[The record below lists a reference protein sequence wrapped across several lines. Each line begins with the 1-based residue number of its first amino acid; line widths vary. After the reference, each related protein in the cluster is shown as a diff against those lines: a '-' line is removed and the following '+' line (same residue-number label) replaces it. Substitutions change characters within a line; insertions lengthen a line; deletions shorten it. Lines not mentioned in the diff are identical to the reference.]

1 MPVIAVVNRK
11 GGSGKSTLAS
21 HIAAWCAVKGWPVM
35 LGDTDRQQSSR
46 AWLRRRPPQRPPIVG
61 WVADQKNVMR
71 APPGVSHVVLDTP
84 GGIHGLELAKV
95 VMSADALIMPVGPSV
110 FDRESA
116 QDCLLELRGLPRI
129 TTGKCRLA
137 AVGMRLDAR
146 TRAGQVTA
154 NWAASQ
160 GLAYLGSLREAQV
173 YVRSI
178 EQGLTVFDL
187 PEHLTAEDRAQWEP
201 ILTWLSPILWPP
213 MPETRRSSP
222 LADRRELKEDSW
234 LQTPAAVGVVPRPG
248 LLSQRGA
255 DRALERA
262 PQRPPVASVLARAQ
276 MPGKEQDLLTAIQV
290 PQFLRKPPPAA

>member
-1 MPVIAVVNRK
+1 MPVVAVINRK

-21 HIAAWCAVKGWPVM
+21 HIAAWCAVTGWPVM

-46 AWLRRRPPQRPPIVG
+46 AWLRRRAPDRPAIVG

-95 VMSADALIMPVGPSV
+95 VMHADAVLMPIGPSV

-116 QDCLLELRGLPRI
+116 QDCLIELRGLPRI
-129 TTGKCRLA
+129 TSGKCRLA

-146 TRAGQVTA
+146 TRAAKITA
-154 NWAASQ
+154 DWAAAQ
-160 GLAYLGSLREAQV
+160 GLHYLGALREAQV

-178 EQGLTVFDL
+178 ERGLTVFDL
-187 PEHLTAEDRAQWEP
+187 PEHLTAEDRAQWAP
-201 ILTWLSPILWPP
+201 ILQWLLPVLSPPKLSERPAP
-213 MPETRRSSP
+213 AEPVV
-222 LADRRELKEDSW
+222 RELREDTW
-234 LQTPAAVGVVPRPG
+234 LQTPAAVSVAARPG

-255 DRALERA
+255 DRPAERPLLRA
-262 PQRPPVASVLARAQ
+262 PAAPVLTRAQ
-276 MPGKEQDLLTAIQV
+276 TPGKDQDLLTAIQV
-290 PQFLRKPPPAA
+290 PQFLRKPPPAV